1 MDLLLAPNY
10 KTLWDAKA
18 STPLGAMLAVDGSTN
33 EDVVRLTG
41 AYAARQ
47 VDAALDLQRGD
58 RVLELGCGIGR
69 IGRELAPKVAHW
81 EGADISANM
90 LAVARERL
98 ASFANVGLTELT
110 RSNFRPLPDASF
122 DKAYCVAVFIHMD
135 KEDFYLYLEDMARV
149 LKPGGLFF
157 FDAWNVTSRVGWRR
171 FAAELPQYRDVAPTQ
186 RKDIGRNQF
195 TSPDEVR
202 VFCEQAGFDV
212 LALHADSPWVQV
224 VAQRRGGG
232 DGANVRARLTANAA
246 RIAYSPLWTE
256 MFDNMIRVQSEGTLT
271 PQAALDAMRDD
282 SRGEEIALFR
292 TAFIELWRLHQDAWG
307 PLPGEFASSR

>member
-18 STPLGAMLAVDGSTN
+18 STPIGAMLAVDGSTN

-41 AYAARQ
+41 AYSARQ
-47 VDAALDLQRGD
+47 VDAALALAPTD

-81 EGADISANM
+81 EGSDISANM
-90 LAVARERL
+90 LAIARERL
-98 ASFANVGLTELT
+98 AGCANVGLTELT
-110 RSNFRPLPDASF
+110 RSNFKPLADASF

-157 FDAWNVTSRVGWRR
+157 FDAWNVTSPVGWRR
-171 FAAELPQYRDVAPTQ
+171 FAAELPQYRDIAPSR

-202 VFCEQAGFDV
+202 VFLDRAGFDV
-212 LALHADSPWVQV
+212 LGLYADSPWVLV

-232 DGANVRARLTANAA
+232 DRAAAQRRVEADAA
-246 RIAYSPLWTE
+246 RIAYPPLWTE

-271 PQAALDAMRDD
+271 PHEALAALRDD
-282 SRGEEIALFR
+282 SRGEEIGLFR
-292 TAFIELWRLHQDAWG
+292 AAFVELWRHHEEAWG
-307 PLPGEFASSR
+307 PLPQDVA